1 MLENNKTNEI
11 LQKLAPC
18 IERSDLD
25 ACVEEAARVAWEMGI
40 GAGEVFD
47 LSVQE
52 QDKGNYAFT
61 YVLAL
66 AATQGLEGNE
76 KANAHYIAGLAA
88 RVIEK
93 TKESEQNYKK
103 AIEIFPEFAQA
114 HFQYALLLA
123 ELDRKNEAEEHYKK
137 AIEIDP
143 DYTVAHLNYAILLQK
158 QHRRQEAEE
167 HYKKVID
174 KPDFGLERLN
184 YALLL
189 AELDRKSEAEE
200 NYKKVIELYPG
211 LGEVHNNYAN
221 LLREKGR
228 FSEAEKEVRIALRIE
243 PANPYYHGTLG
254 DIHADED
261 CLEDA
266 IKEYQE
272 ALKKSDFM
280 NRSATSEV
288 RNNLGRAYA
297 LLEQYHRAAK
307 EFEEALKLD
316 DMNVK
321 ARRNLRALRKREVLP
336 TISKIQKFLAA
347 ILISFLILSI
357 CLFLIGR
364 LSDTVFAA
372 LIIFMIAFLIF
383 ILLYHQIV
391 KFKAGPFEFEK
402 STEHRLIE
410 VKRPREFERSS

>member
-1 MLENNKTNEI
+1 MPENNKTEEF

-18 IERSDLD
+18 IERGDLD
-25 ACVEEAARVAWEMGI
+25 ACVEEAAREMGV
-40 GAGEVFD
+40 GAGELLD
-47 LSVQE
+47 LATE
-52 QDKGNYAFT
+52 KRKNGEDNFT

-66 AATQGLEGNE
+66 VAARGLEGKE
-76 KANAHYIAGLAA
+76 KAKAHYIAGLAA
-88 RVIEK
+88 QVKEK
-93 TKESEQNYKK
+93 TKKSEENYKK
-103 AIEIFPEFAQA
+103 AIEIFPEFAQV
-114 HFQYALLLA
+114 HFQYAYLLDA
-123 ELDRKNEAEEHYKK
+123 LDRKNEAEEHYKK

-143 DYTVAHLNYAILLQK
+143 DYTEAHLNYAILLQK
-158 QHRRQEAEE
+158 LHRRQESEE

-174 KPDFGLERLN
+174 KPGFGLARLN

-200 NYKKVIELYPG
+200 NYKKVIELDLG
-211 LGEVHNNYAN
+211 LGEVYNNYAN

-254 DIHADED
+254 DIQADED

-280 NRSATSEV
+280 NRSTTSEV

-297 LLEQYHRAAK
+297 LLEQYPRAEK

-321 ARRNLRALRKREVLP
+321 ARRNLRALRKREVVP
-336 TISKIQKFLAA
+336 TILKRQKFLAA
-347 ILISFLILSI
+347 LLILFLIMSI
-357 CLFLIGR
+357 YLFLIGR
-364 LSDTVFAA
+364 LSDTLFAA

-402 STEHRLIE
+402 SNEHRLIE
-410 VKRPREFERSS
+410 VKPREFERSS

>member
-1 MLENNKTNEI
+1 MPEINKTEEL

-18 IERSDLD
+18 IERGKLEK
-25 ACVEEAARVAWEMGI
+25 CVEEAARLTGEMGI

-52 QDKGNYAFT
+52 KDKGNYAFT

-76 KANAHYIAGLAA
+76 KANAHYIVGLAA
-88 RVIEK
+88 RAIEK

-114 HFQYALLLA
+114 HFRYALLLA

-143 DYTVAHLNYAILLQK
+143 DYTAAHRNYAILLQK

-174 KPDFGLERLN
+174 KPDFGLERSN

-211 LGEVHNNYAN
+211 QGEVHKNYAN

-228 FSEAEKEVRIALRIE
+228 FSEAEKEVRIALQIQ
-243 PANPYYHGTLG
+243 PKNPDAFGTYG
-254 DIHADED
+254 DILADED
-261 CLEDA
+261 YLEEA
-266 IKEYQE
+266 IEKYRE
-272 ALKKSDFM
+272 AIENSDSM
-280 NRSATSEV
+280 AHPAIAEI
-288 RNNLGRAYA
+288 RNNLGWAYA
-297 LLEQYHRAAK
+297 HLEQYDRANK
-307 EFEEALKLD
+307 EFEEAHKHD
-316 DMNVK
+316 PQNVK
-321 ARRNLRALRKREVLP
+321 AIRNIRAFHKVKSEP
-336 TISKIQKFLAA
+336 KISKIQWCIAIMLFSGVIATWYLFWTEMLTENIFSAQFI
-347 ILISFLILSI
+347 ILI
-357 CLFLIGR
+357 
-364 LSDTVFAA
+364 A
-372 LIIFMIAFLIF
+372 MLIF
-383 ILLYHQIV
+383 ILFYHQLG
-391 KFKAGPFEFEK
+391 KFKAGPIEFEK
-402 STEHRLIE
+402 STEHRSQPSEKIAKIE
-410 VKRPREFERSS
+410 R